1 MALKVKG
8 VRIDRHSTPDAVRD
22 LQGWIQ
28 ILMVAAVS
36 GFFLAATEHPT
47 QQKQQRTP

>member
-1 MALKVKG
+1 MYRPNVKN
-8 VRIDRHSTPDAVRD
+8 VRIDRHSTPDIVRD

-36 GFFLAATEHPT
+36 ALFFAATEHPT
-47 QQKQQRTP
+47 QQK